1 VPAVRHAGRLWG
13 RRRTGAERGRIFA
26 SLIYPRF
33 GNRPIESIKRSD
45 IVRLL
50 DDIGEK
56 HGPHRAQ
63 VRLAILSTPFNW
75 QPARTFLSPIRRG
88 MTRLKPPDYGPGAE
102 RRRDQGRLE
111 GPLSIEAKA
120 ASELDPEATQE

>member
-75 QPARTFLSPIRRG
+75 HASRDVPLADPPWHDAPQATGLRTG
-88 MTRLKPPDYGPGAE
+88 C
-102 RRRDQGRLE
+102 
-111 GPLSIEAKA
+111 
-120 ASELDPEATQE
+120 